1 MRFFGFHLMPYP
13 YLPPEHLSGRD
24 SSWVTLSNAHFD
36 PERGHELYQRYLR
49 ELVYYDEMGF
59 DGICVNEHHQTAYGL
74 MPSPNVTAALLVP
87 QTRSKI
93 AILGNAIPLRDHPMR
108 VAEEIAM
115 LDVISGGRIICGFVR
130 GIGAEYHNFSMDPT
144 RSRGR
149 FYEAHDLIVKAWTE
163 PGPFEWYGEHYKL
176 RNVNPWPRPL
186 QRPHPPIWS
195 PSQGS
200 IETVDWAAR
209 NRYTYVQTYSDIDT
223 VRRAFTEF
231 QEATQRHGYTY
242 SPSQLGWSVP
252 VYVADSDAEA
262 RREAV
267 VHLDFL
273 FNALMRM
280 PKDVFFP
287 AGYLTLSSTTRVMAA
302 KRGLGTSTMDPDH
315 LLERGYALAGS
326 PATVRQRLEQYQRE
340 LGFGT
345 FSGIFQFGSLGH
357 EQFLRSVT
365 LFAEQVMP
373 ALRPLAQE
381 AGSRTSTT
389 AQAPPSWTSR
399 QRSSAAGSSSGRSTT
414 SPSPP

>member
-1 MRFFGFHLMPYP
+1 MKFFGFHLMPYP
-13 YLPPEHLSGRD
+13 YLPPEHLSSRD

-49 ELVYYDEMGF
+49 ELVYYDELGF

-87 QTRSKI
+87 QTRAKI
-93 AILGNAIPLRDHPMR
+93 AILGNAIPLRDHPLR

-115 LDVISGGRIICGFVR
+115 LDVVSGGRIICGFVR
-130 GIGAEYHNFSMDPT
+130 GIGAEYHTFSMDPT
-144 RSRGR
+144 QSRER

-163 PGPFEWYGEHYKL
+163 PGPFEWYGAHYKL

-186 QRPHPPIWS
+186 QQPHPPIWS

-209 NRYTYVQTYSDIDT
+209 NHYTYVQTYSDIDT
-223 VRRAFTEF
+223 VRRAFAEF
-231 QEATQRHGYTY
+231 QEASSRYGYSC

-252 VYVADSDAEA
+252 VYVADTDEEA
-262 RREAV
+262 RREAI

-273 FNALMRM
+273 FNMLMRM

-287 AGYLTLSSTTRVMAA
+287 AGYLTLASTVRVMAA
-302 KRGLGTSTMDPDH
+302 KRGLGTSTMDANH

-326 PATVRQRLEQYQRE
+326 PATVRQRIEEYQKE

-357 EQFLRSVT
+357 EKFRHSVT

-373 ALRPLAQE
+373 ALRPLGQDTPA
-381 AGSRTSTT
+381 
-389 AQAPPSWTSR
+389 
-399 QRSSAAGSSSGRSTT
+399 SSGVCSGTEIRDADLG
-414 SPSPP
+414 PHR